1 MVIAQVQP
9 APPQQ
14 RDPEIEDL
22 ALALPKTLEEYL
34 ANPVDKSEWVDG
46 QVVEKSGQTLMHA
59 KIQTRLLIRWAN
71 HLESQQLGGMVLV
84 EAPCQTLGRGRRPDV
99 AYLSPG
105 LIEQFGDDFTTL
117 PQSYPLIGEIIS
129 PTDSG
134 EDIFLK
140 VQEYLSSGA
149 LEVGLAFP
157 KIKHLFIQTQEQNL
171 WLTEKDMAKTQQV
184 LPGFEI
190 AVSELLN

>member
-34 ANPVDKSEWVDG
+34 ANPVENHEWVDG
-46 QVVEKSGQTLMHA
+46 KLVEKTGVGFQHSN
-59 KIQTRLLIRWAN
+59 IQGNLYFHWRTFVQ
-71 HLESQQLGGMVLV
+71 SQQLGGRVLV
-84 EAPCQTLGRGRRPDV
+84 EPDCRTLERGRKPDV
-99 AYLSPG
+99 AYLPAELLERYG
-105 LIEQFGDDFTTL
+105 EFTFL

-140 VQEYLSSGA
+140 AQEYLGSGA
-149 LEVGLAFP
+149 LEVWLVFP
-157 KIKHLFIQTQEQNL
+157 KSKHLFIQTQEQNL
-171 WLTEKDMAKTQQV
+171 WLTEKDIAKTREI